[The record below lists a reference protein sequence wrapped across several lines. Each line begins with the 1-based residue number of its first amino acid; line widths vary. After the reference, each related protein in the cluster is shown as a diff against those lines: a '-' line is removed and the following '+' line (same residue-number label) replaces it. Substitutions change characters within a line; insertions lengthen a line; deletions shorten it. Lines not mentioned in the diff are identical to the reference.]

1 MPRSLANNA
10 AKKARIFYG
19 IAFVTQFFHED
30 RRSIMVRA
38 AIVFFVLALIAMLLG
53 AYGVAGVSIEMGKL
67 LLVTFLVLAG
77 VSLVVGL
84 VSGRSPTQLP

>member
-1 MPRSLANNA
+1 
-10 AKKARIFYG
+10 
-19 IAFVTQFFHED
+19 
-30 RRSIMVRA
+30 MVRA

-67 LLVTFLVLAG
+67 LLITFLILAG

-84 VSGRSPTQLP
+84 VSGRRPTQLP